1 MRNILITQ
9 SLIENKHKE
18 LVWSLEE
25 NWYKYFQN
33 KNINLVPLNSNFQNF
48 KKIIQTKPLGIVF
61 SGGNDLNFLKK
72 EKVNFIRDSL
82 EKKILETVLKKKIP
96 ILGVCRGFQLIASY
110 FKCKIIKQK
119 GHVKTIHELKRNK
132 QRYKHKLKNIKV
144 NSFHNFTVQTLPK
157 SFELVVKHKDGSI
170 EIASSKKLKILSLM
184 FHPERKNISQK
195 AIDKVIFSHFNIK

>member
-119 GHVKTIHELKRNK
+119 GHVKTIHELKINK
-132 QRYKHKLKNIKV
+132 QIYKHKLKNIKV